1 MIGKICG
8 TGSYLPD
15 YIIDNFKLAESVD
28 TSDEWI
34 QERTGIRQRH
44 IAKERDHVL
53 YGFNGGSEGFGKC
66 RDRTGGD

>member
-28 TSDEWI
+28 TRNQAASYS
-34 QERTGIRQRH
+34 
-44 IAKERDHVL
+44 KERDPVL